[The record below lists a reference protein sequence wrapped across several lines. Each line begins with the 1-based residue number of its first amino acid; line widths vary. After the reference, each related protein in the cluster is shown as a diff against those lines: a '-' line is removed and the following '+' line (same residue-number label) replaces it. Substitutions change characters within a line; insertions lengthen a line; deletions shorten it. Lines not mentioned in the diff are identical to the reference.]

1 MNVLQPTLITWILII
16 FGAVLIFLPMLH
28 AQILMALRPHSQK
41 TKDIIIGKGK
51 DWRDKTHFRMSY
63 GAAWADVVIWLP
75 LLAAGSIGVVL
86 GHAWGYALWAASG
99 AISIYINM
107 ILWFSEREYVYP
119 SCGPLAYYTYFWG
132 FFVYW
137 GVAVAAYAV
146 LRLAGVVV

>member
-1 MNVLQPTLITWILII
+1 MNVLKPTLITWILII
-16 FGAVLIFLPMLH
+16 FGTVLIFLPMLY
-28 AQILMALRPHSQK
+28 AQLLMALQPHNQK
-41 TKDIIIGKGK
+41 AKDIIIGKGE

-63 GAAWADVVIWLP
+63 GAAWADVLIWLP

-86 GHAWGYALWAASG
+86 GHTWGYVLWAASG
-99 AISIYINM
+99 AISVYINM

-132 FFVYW
+132 FFIYW
-137 GVAVAAYAV
+137 GMAVVAYAV